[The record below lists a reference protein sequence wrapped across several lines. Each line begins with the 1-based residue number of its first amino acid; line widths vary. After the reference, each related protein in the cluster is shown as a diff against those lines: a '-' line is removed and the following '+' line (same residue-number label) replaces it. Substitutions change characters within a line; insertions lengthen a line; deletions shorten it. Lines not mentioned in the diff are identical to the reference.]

1 MGKNKKAAVES
12 KKSPKPAKKTG
23 PPPPSKSKSSS
34 KKDPKPGTSSG
45 RTGSSTG
52 SGLRRKVKARKASS
66 SKTGNL
72 ASELLDML
80 LSTSNDEF
88 EESESEQDSSDEAWK

>member
-1 MGKNKKAAVES
+1 MADPVLPNTV
-12 KKSPKPAKKTG
+12 G
-23 PPPPSKSKSSS
+23 PVSLWFDITQKRPCNS
-34 KKDPKPGTSSG
+34 DFLTRRITSG